1 MPPQQPA
8 PPDALIPATL
18 RILVAEDEPVSGKRL
33 ELTLRALGHEVT
45 VTRDGEAAWQAF
57 QGGRFPMVITDWV
70 MPDVDGLELVR
81 RVRAGQRGPGDYTW
95 MILLT
100 GREDGMVEGLEAG
113 ADDFI
118 PKPCAPAELRARIE
132 VGRRVLGIKAELA
145 ERVRA
150 LEATLEHVRRLEGLL
165 PICSYCKNIRDKQD
179 AWHSVEEF
187 VAQRSQVSF
196 SHSICPSCYT
206 QHVAPLM
213 AEHRRKKPPPPP
225 REG

>member
-1 MPPQQPA
+1 MK
-8 PPDALIPATL
+8 
-18 RILVAEDEPVSGKRL
+18 ILVAEDEPVSGKRL

-45 VTRDGEAAWQAF
+45 VTRDGEAAWQTF
-57 QGGRFPMVITDWV
+57 QAGRFPMVITDWV
-70 MPDVDGLELVR
+70 MPGVDGLELVR
-81 RVRAGQRGPGDYTW
+81 RVRAGQEGPGDYTW

-145 ERVRA
+145 ARVRA

-179 AWHSVEEF
+179 AWHSVEEY
-187 VAQRSQVSF
+187 VAQRSQASF
-196 SHSICPSCYT
+196 SHSICPTCYR

-213 AEHRRKKPPPPP
+213 AEHRKKNPPPAPP
-225 REG
+225 GG